1 VNYPNQPRR
10 GEYDQYP
17 PQQYGPPPGG
27 QQRWPQQQ
35 PVAPRNGF
43 GITALALSLIGLL
56 FCLMPITGFIGL
68 GLGLLGFLFAALGLG
83 RVRKG
88 VATNKGMSIAGL
100 ILSVLA
106 IVGGFIAMKM
116 FFDIVEGIGGSS
128 SPPSAV
134 SGAPEGDAAS
144 ASGAEAPTG
153 GEFTAGQTADREGL
167 QITAGPLKK
176 VKPQFGNAL
185 LCSQVSYVNTSGEE
199 QNYNPFDWKLQ
210 DPNNNIVNATYSGEK
225 DLNSGSL
232 AAGGKVA
239 GNVCFEDPKLK
250 GDYWIINEQM
260 ISLSSSQA
268 QWKATI

>member
-1 VNYPNQPRR
+1 MNYPQQPGPPRSAY
-10 GEYDQYP
+10 GQQQYP
-17 PQQYGPPPGG
+17 TQQQWPPP
-27 QQRWPQQQ
+27 Q

-68 GLGLLGFLFAALGLG
+68 GLGLLGLLFAALGLG
-83 RVRKG
+83 RVSKG
-88 VATNKGMSIAGL
+88 LATNKGMSIAGL

-106 IVGGFIAMKM
+106 IVLGFVSMKM
-116 FFDIVEGIGGSS
+116 FFDIVSGIGGTS

-134 SGAPEGDAAS
+134 SAPPDGGTTPAAT
-144 ASGAEAPTG
+144 APIG
-153 GEFTAGQTADREGL
+153 GEFTTGQIADRDGL

-185 LCSQVSYVNTSGEE
+185 LCSQVSYVNASSEE

-250 GDYWIINEQM
+250 GDYWIINEEM

-268 QWKATI
+268 RWKATA

>member
-1 VNYPNQPRR
+1 MNYPQQP
-10 GEYDQYP
+10 
-17 PQQYGPPPGG
+17 GPPRGAYG
-27 QQRWPQQQ
+27 QQHYPTQQQWPPPQ

-83 RVRKG
+83 RVRRG

-106 IVGGFIAMKM
+106 IVLGFVSMKM
-116 FFDIVEGIGGSS
+116 FFDIVSGIGGSS

-134 SGAPEGDAAS
+134 STAGAGPDT
-144 ASGAEAPTG
+144 EAPAATPAI

-167 QITAGPLKK
+167 QITAGPLTK

-185 LCSQVSYVNTSGEE
+185 LCSQVSYVNASNEE

-239 GNVCFEDPKLK
+239 GSVCFEDPKLK
-250 GDYWIINEQM
+250 GDYWIINEQL
-260 ISLSSSQA
+260 ISLSSSKA
-268 QWKATI
+268 RWKATA